1 MSMSIGCVGC
11 GNMGGAIL
19 AGLAASSLDCTL
31 YGHTRTAAR
40 MAPLEAAGV
49 TRLDSAGELARKAR
63 YVVMAV
69 KPYQVEALLAG
80 MAPDFGPDTVVISV
94 AAGISIARLQAAVG
108 GRCPVVRCMPN
119 TPALVG
125 KGVFALC
132 FDDKVPAAGKEDIL
146 RFFSQLGVCL
156 ELPESRFTAFSALI
170 GAGPAYVFGMMQGL
184 VQAGVTLGLGRKECR
199 DMVAALFEGS
209 AVMAARSDTP
219 LMELRDQV
227 CSPGGL
233 TIAGVN
239 VLDRAGLSGLLLIG
253 YSGFFLF
260 LLLESFQPGS
270 FRGPDPGGVSLQDLF
285 YFSYISLMT
294 IGYGDITPVSWA
306 ARNATVLVS
315 LSANIYSLVVIA
327 SIVGRTFASRPVQKA
342 AKEPA
347 PKEDS

>member
-40 MAPLEAAGV
+40 MTPLEAAGV
-49 TRLDSAGELARKAR
+49 IRLDSAGELARKAR

-69 KPYQVEALLAG
+69 KPYQIEALLAG

-239 VLDRAGLSGLLLIG
+239 VLDRAGLSGLLVDAVLAAD
-253 YSGFFLF
+253 
-260 LLLESFQPGS
+260 Q
-270 FRGPDPGGVSLQDLF
+270 RGRE
-285 YFSYISLMT
+285 ME
-294 IGYGDITPVSWA
+294 
-306 ARNATVLVS
+306 
-315 LSANIYSLVVIA
+315 
-327 SIVGRTFASRPVQKA
+327 
-342 AKEPA
+342 KE
-347 PKEDS
+347 

>member
-49 TRLDSAGELARKAR
+49 TRLDSARELARKAR

-69 KPYQVEALLAG
+69 KPYQIEALLAE
-80 MAPDFGPDTVVISV
+80 MAPEFGPDTVVISV
-94 AAGISIARLQAAVG
+94 AAGISIARLQAAVA

-119 TPALVG
+119 TPALGG

-132 FDDKVPAAGKEDIL
+132 FDDKVPAESKEDIL

-239 VLDRAGLSGLLLIG
+239 VLDRAGLSGLLVDAVLAAD
-253 YSGFFLF
+253 
-260 LLLESFQPGS
+260 E
-270 FRGPDPGGVSLQDLF
+270 RGRE
-285 YFSYISLMT
+285 ME
-294 IGYGDITPVSWA
+294 
-306 ARNATVLVS
+306 
-315 LSANIYSLVVIA
+315 
-327 SIVGRTFASRPVQKA
+327 
-342 AKEPA
+342 KE
-347 PKEDS
+347 